1 MPYGRPRYEGVV
13 MGEIAF
19 VLFMVTACSQ
29 YTGGDFYGGEG
40 CHVRWCEGPA
50 YIAKTFESKDAL
62 EEYLGGH
69 KLEAGA
75 LVLNVQKRRWH
86 SVEQEE
92 RPQYV
97 PKLVGVKEEEIQVD
111 ETNML
116 LHYDAGTD
124 EIIFTE

>member
-1 MPYGRPRYEGVV
+1 MS
-13 MGEIAF
+13 EIAF

-29 YTGGDFYGGEG
+29 YTGGVDSWSMTWDSG
-40 CHVRWCEGPA
+40 CHVRWCEEPA

-86 SVEQEE
+86 SIEQEE
-92 RPQYV
+92 RAQYV
-97 PKLVGVKEEEIQVD
+97 PKLVDPKEPEKPEDI
-111 ETNML
+111 T
-116 LHYDAGTD
+116 LHYDNGTEWID
-124 EIIFTE
+124 IQP